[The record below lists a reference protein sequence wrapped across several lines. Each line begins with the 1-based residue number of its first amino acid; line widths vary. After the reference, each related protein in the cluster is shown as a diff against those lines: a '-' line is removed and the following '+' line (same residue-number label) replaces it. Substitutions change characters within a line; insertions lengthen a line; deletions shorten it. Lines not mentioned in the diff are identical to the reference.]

1 MLPRHSTSPVR
12 LKGHPD
18 LREDLPLLARIAPFL
33 ACVLLAVLVLTSLN
47 PSPWSSPTHLFL
59 RRPPPLIEADDHVP
73 PVSGCSDT
81 SLTALE
87 GRENAA
93 IVLLIRESDLP
104 ELLPTLS
111 SFESRFN
118 ARFRY
123 PYVFVS
129 DPDDPPLPD
138 EFKLEVGKVLPE
150 GAVTEW
156 GVVPEAHWRIPEW
169 MDQTEVRAG
178 FILQEERGVQYA
190 GREGYHHMC
199 RWYSGLWARHPL
211 LAKYDWYWRLEP
223 GVRFY
228 CTISYDPFRFLALHN
243 KVYGFAI
250 TVIDQINTIPS
261 LIPTVLDYLEAKG
274 IKPRDPHSW
283 EFLMRKNGDDYAAC
297 HFWTNF
303 EIGDLRFFRSR
314 EYQDLFRALDQAGG
328 FYTERASCEILWG
341 DAPVRALALGALAG
355 IDKIHHFEDIGYQH
369 DWFFQCPS
377 RSTSLLGPL
386 STKEG
391 ESVAGCQ
398 CECPMAGDLQGREKG
413 RELVDMNDDWRY
425 SCMSFWKDAVRKSR
439 GK

>member
-1 MLPRHSTSPVR
+1 MDFF
-12 LKGHPD
+12 GA
-18 LREDLPLLARIAPFL
+18 PL
-33 ACVLLAVLVLTSLN
+33 
-47 PSPWSSPTHLFL
+47 PSPS
-59 RRPPPLIEADDHVP
+59 
-73 PVSGCSDT
+73 
-81 SLTALE
+81 TATPLE

-93 IVLLIRESDLP
+93 VVLLIRESDLP
-104 ELLPTLS
+104 ELVPTLS
-111 SFESRFN
+111 NFESRFN

-123 PYVFVS
+123 PYVFIS

-138 EFKLEVGKVLPE
+138 EFKDEVRKVLPK

-169 MDQTEVRAG
+169 MDQTQVRAG
-178 FILQEERGVQYA
+178 FRLQEERGVQYA

-228 CTISYDPFRFLALHN
+228 CTISYDPFRFLALRN

-250 TVIDQINTIPS
+250 TVIDQINTMPS
-261 LIPTVLDYLEAKG
+261 LIPFVLDYLEKEG
-274 IKPRDPHSW
+274 IKPPDPHLW
-283 EFLMRKNGDDYAAC
+283 EFLMRKNGQEFAAC

-314 EYQDLFRALDQAGG
+314 EYQDVFRALDQAGG
-328 FYTERASCEILWG
+328 FYTERWG

-355 IDKIHHFEDIGYQH
+355 IEKIHHFEDIGYQH

-377 RSTSLLGPL
+377 RSTSSFSPF
-386 STKEG
+386 SKEEDEDVVG
-391 ESVAGCQ
+391 
-398 CECPMAGDLQGREKG
+398 CECECSKAGDLQGRPKG
-413 RELVDMNDDWRY
+413 RELVNMNDDWRY
-425 SCMSFWKDAVRKSR
+425 SCMAFWKDAVRQSR